1 MGLFDKV
8 FKSDKKKEGGAKK
21 GTEGGGFSPVVV
33 TTDDIPKTIQ
43 EIALKY
49 KIGSGMLTPLTE
61 SNAVAYF
68 GESVSQIK
76 AGELIRIVSY
86 TDLARSV
93 KNDTVNEFE

>member
-1 MGLFDKV
+1 
-8 FKSDKKKEGGAKK
+8 
-21 GTEGGGFSPVVV
+21 
-33 TTDDIPKTIQ
+33 
-43 EIALKY
+43 
-49 KIGSGMLTPLTE
+49 LTE